1 MKIKKNNIVFILV
14 FLYGLNP
21 VLAQKGFNFKRKIT
35 GVKNEWQQLYLP
47 IDMYNNCK
55 PDFSD
60 IRIQAYTNKGD
71 TLIVPYILEKVNSI
85 QKEERVDFKI
95 INESYRNDWYYF
107 TLVCPTDVLVNNLEL
122 NFEEENFD
130 WHVNLDAAEQL
141 GEWITILDD
150 VRILA
155 FKNEESSYVFSKLKF
170 SDSKFPY
177 YRVSI
182 HGTTKP
188 KLKSVFLSHSENIP
202 GSAFSYKVNNFK
214 AINDLTKKE
223 TIIDFELDEVLPV
236 QSIQLF
242 IKTQTD
248 FFRNTLLEYSSDSVF
263 VDSKWNYI
271 YTPLIHSYIS
281 SDDYAPIKFG
291 ELRAK
296 KFRLRIFNDDNEPI
310 KLESVQV
317 FGPKHKLIVRLN
329 NLAANYYL
337 FYGNKMVQAPVYDLI
352 NFKNKIPTEL
362 ENLNLG
368 PEMKGDI
375 VHEEADVPIVQK
387 KSWLWLVLIAMVLL
401 LSYFSIKMLKQEKR

>member
-1 MKIKKNNIVFILV
+1 MKVRKSNIIFILV
-14 FLYGLNP
+14 FLFGMMP
-21 VLAQKGFNFKRKIT
+21 VFAQKGFNFKRKIL
-35 GVKNEWQQLYLP
+35 GVKTEWQQLFLP
-47 IDMYNNCK
+47 IEMYKNCK

-60 IRIQAYTNKGD
+60 IRIQAYTNLGD
-71 TLIVPYILEKVNSI
+71 TLIVPYILEEVNSI
-85 QKEERVDFKI
+85 QKQQKVSFKI

-122 NFEEENFD
+122 NFEDENFD
-130 WHVNLDAAEQL
+130 WHVNLDAAEKL
-141 GEWITILDD
+141 GDWMTILDD
-150 VRILA
+150 VRILS
-155 FKNEESSYVFSKLKF
+155 FKNQESSYVFSKLKF

-188 KLKSVFLSHSENIP
+188 KLKSVLLSYFENIP
-202 GSAFSYKVNNFK
+202 ESSISYHVKNFNSK
-214 AINDLTKKE
+214 NDLAKKE
-223 TIIDFELDEVLPV
+223 TVVDFELDEVLPV
-236 QSIQLF
+236 KSIQLF
-242 IKTQTD
+242 AKTHTD
-248 FFRNTLLEYSSDSVF
+248 YFRNTLLEYAKDSVLS
-263 VDSKWNYI
+263 DSKWSYI
-271 YTPLIHSYIS
+271 YSPVLQSYIS
-281 SDDYAPIKFG
+281 SDDYDPIKFS
-291 ELRAK
+291 EIQAK
-296 KFRLRIFNDDNEPI
+296 KFRLRIFNNDNEPI

-317 FGPKHKLIVRLN
+317 FGPKHKLIIRLN
-329 NLAANYYL
+329 NFAANYYL

-401 LSYFSIKMLKQEKR
+401 LSYFSIKMLKQDKR